1 MGGKYPNVLYF
12 SGGVCFV
19 LFYEPCAWVVWQ
31 GLEFDSKVKDL
42 QFVFPQDI
50 LRNKSLLVCFCDC
63 LFCLRLVFL
72 CLFDILWKICSCFF
86 VRSCREQVMTEN
98 LALERNQ
105 MISSY
110 WHWAMKLMWNWCWNL
125 WVVNSI
131 FSTPFCESPHSVS
144 WTKYLTPICEMQS
157 LSNEDLFHCVSEW
170 KSDWKICLRKN
181 LTAKLVQLI
190 QCLQLWKQ
198 EDN

>member
-1 MGGKYPNVLYF
+1 MFCSLLWALRLGSLAGLRIWQQGERSAVRLSSRYSQELELA
-12 SGGVCFV
+12 CLLLWLFV
-19 LFYEPCAWVVWQ
+19 LFSFGVFVFVWY
-31 GLEFDSKVKDL
+31 FVKDL
-42 QFVFPQDI
+42 Q
-50 LRNKSLLVCFCDC
+50 L
-63 LFCLRLVFL
+63 
-72 CLFDILWKICSCFF
+72 FF

-98 LALERNQ
+98 LALERNP

-131 FSTPFCESPHSVS
+131 FSTPFSESPHSVS

-170 KSDWKICLRKN
+170 KSDWKICLGKN